1 MVWANKQLRWSKVII
16 VLSCG
21 QVMLTQHSQI
31 LEVRGSFNF
40 VSHNS
45 ERILSQPVQLT
56 VSERWIVIG
65 LVPLLSAELSLHF
78 ICWMTAPLNP
88 PSVGQD
94 ECQFFSRLW
103 RGRRIWVRESEWS
116 QRSSLSSPS
125 RADVSSDG
133 GFARLSALGW
143 KHSLLSFWK
152 HTTCG
157 CNQQGSFECVLI
169 CTHQEHNLEGI
180 WKGRL

>member
-103 RGRRIWVRESEWS
+103 RGKRIWVRESEREQVIPTVFPQLTKPGWCL
-116 QRSSLSSPS
+116 QWWWICTALSS
-125 RADVSSDG
+125 G
-133 GFARLSALGW
+133 LKTFSALIL
-143 KHSLLSFWK
+143 K
-152 HTTCG
+152 T
-157 CNQQGSFECVLI
+157 
-169 CTHQEHNLEGI
+169 HNL
-180 WKGRL
+180 WM